1 MPLKDTDIT
10 GKAAPARWP
19 ALIFDLDGTLVD
31 SAPQIT
37 ESLNY
42 ALSKVKRPSLD
53 QATVISMIG
62 DGVPT
67 LTARAFAATGGRNSK
82 EETNAITEFHH
93 HYQQTGHTSK
103 AYPRVVETLEA
114 LHGAGYRLGLCTNKS
129 MAGTELVL
137 KTLGIAVFFSAVIAG
152 DTLPTRK
159 PHPEP
164 LLEAIRQLGYEAR
177 QAIYI
182 GDGPVDVA
190 TAKAASVRM
199 IAVSYG
205 YPRMPP
211 EDLGA
216 DYLINDM
223 ADLPALL
230 ATLNN
235 FRSNSQAP
243 LGTA

>member
-1 MPLKDTDIT
+1 MPRKDTDIA
-10 GKAAPARWP
+10 GKAASHRGP

-37 ESLNY
+37 ASLNH
-42 ALSKVKRPSLD
+42 ALVSVNRPSLD

-67 LTARAFAATGGRNSK
+67 LTARAFATTGGRNP
-82 EETNAITEFHH
+82 EEEARAITEFHH
-93 HYQQTGHTSK
+93 HYQRTGHMSK
-103 AYPRVVETLEA
+103 AYPRVLETLED
-114 LHGAGYRLGLCTNKS
+114 LYREKYRLGLCTNKS

-137 KTLGIAVFFSAVIAG
+137 KTLGITALFSTVIAG

-177 QAIYI
+177 HAIYI

-190 TAKAASVRM
+190 TAKAAHVRM
-199 IAVSYG
+199 VAVSYG

-216 DYLINDM
+216 DYLIKDM
-223 ADLPALL
+223 ADLAPLL
-230 ATLNN
+230 ATLK
-235 FRSNSQAP
+235 
-243 LGTA
+243 

>member
-1 MPLKDTDIT
+1 MPLKDKGIL
-10 GKAAPARWP
+10 GKAALYRWP

-37 ESLNY
+37 ESLNH
-42 ALSKVKRPSLD
+42 ALARVNRPSLD

-67 LTARAFAATGGRNSK
+67 LTARAFAATGERNLE
-82 EETNAITEFHH
+82 EETRVIAEFHH
-93 HYQQTGHTSK
+93 HYQRTGHTSK

-114 LHGAGYRLGLCTNKS
+114 LYQKKYHLGLCTNKS
-129 MAGTELVL
+129 TSGTELVL
-137 KTLGIAVFFSAVIAG
+137 KTLGITALFNTVIAG

-159 PHPEP
+159 PHPAP

-190 TAKAASVRM
+190 TAKAAHVRM
-199 IAVSYG
+199 VAVSYG

-223 ADLPALL
+223 ADLLPLL
-230 ATLNN
+230 A
-235 FRSNSQAP
+235 RIE
-243 LGTA
+243 

>member
-1 MPLKDTDIT
+1 MLLKDTDIA
-10 GKAAPARWP
+10 GKAAAHRWP

-31 SAPQIT
+31 SAPQIK
-37 ESLNY
+37 ESLNH
-42 ALSKVKRPSLD
+42 ALAMVNRPPLD

-67 LTARAFAATGGRNSK
+67 LTARAFAATGGRNAEK
-82 EETNAITEFHH
+82 EAGVITEFHH
-93 HYQQTGHTSK
+93 HYQQTGHSSK

-114 LHGAGYRLGLCTNKS
+114 LYRKKYRLGLCTNKS
-129 MAGTELVL
+129 MAGTKLVL
-137 KTLGIAVFFSAVIAG
+137 KTLGIDALFSAVIAG
-152 DTLPTRK
+152 DTLPVRK

-190 TAKAASVRM
+190 TAKAAHVRM
-199 IAVSYG
+199 VAVSYG

-216 DYLINDM
+216 EYLINDM
-223 ADLPALL
+223 ANLPPLL
-230 ATLNN
+230 A
-235 FRSNSQAP
+235 AIE
-243 LGTA
+243 

>member
-10 GKAAPARWP
+10 GKAAPHRWP

-42 ALSKVKRPSLD
+42 ALARVGRPSLD
-53 QATVISMIG
+53 EATIISMIG

-67 LTARAFAATGGRNSK
+67 LTARAFAATGGRNP
-82 EETNAITEFHH
+82 EQETGVITEFHH
-93 HYQQTGHTSK
+93 HYQQTGHMSK

-114 LHGAGYRLGLCTNKS
+114 LYKGDYRLGLCTNKP

-137 KTLGIAVFFSAVIAG
+137 KTLGIARLFTAIIAG
-152 DTLPTRK
+152 DTLPIRK
-159 PHPEP
+159 PHPGP
-164 LLEAIRQLGYEAR
+164 LLEAIRELGYDAR
-177 QAIYI
+177 QALYI

-190 TAKAASVRM
+190 TAKAAHVRM
-199 IAVSYG
+199 VAVSYG

-211 EDLGA
+211 DDLGA
-216 DYLINDM
+216 DHLINDM
-223 ADLPALL
+223 ADLPSLL
-230 ATLNN
+230 TTLK
-235 FRSNSQAP
+235 
-243 LGTA
+243 